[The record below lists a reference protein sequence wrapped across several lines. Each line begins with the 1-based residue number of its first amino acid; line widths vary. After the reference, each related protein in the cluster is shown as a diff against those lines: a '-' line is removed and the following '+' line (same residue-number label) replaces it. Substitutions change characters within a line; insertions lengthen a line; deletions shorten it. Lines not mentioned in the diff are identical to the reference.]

1 MSESLLFFWV
11 VNNPAPETARR
22 SKSMNTNRI
31 LRKKE
36 VLHLVGM
43 SSATLYRL
51 IAKGDFPK
59 SKKLTGDSGRAVGW
73 GSNEIQNWILSRGIS
88 DTQ

>member
-1 MSESLLFFWV
+1 MH
-11 VNNPAPETARR
+11 
-22 SKSMNTNRI
+22 TNRI

-36 VLHLVGM
+36 VLHLTGI

-51 IAKGDFPK
+51 ISKGDFPA
-59 SKKLTGDSGRAVGW
+59 SKKLTGEAGRAVGW